1 MFGYN
6 LTLVTKISVFD
17 RWGEMVYLRENI
29 SPYDISNGWDGTIN
43 GKALNNGV
51 YAYVVEMQF
60 ETGQIFSQMGNVT
73 LIR

>member
-1 MFGYN
+1 
-6 LTLVTKISVFD
+6 
-17 RWGEMVYLRENI
+17 MVYLRENI

-51 YAYVVEMQF
+51 YAYVVEVQF